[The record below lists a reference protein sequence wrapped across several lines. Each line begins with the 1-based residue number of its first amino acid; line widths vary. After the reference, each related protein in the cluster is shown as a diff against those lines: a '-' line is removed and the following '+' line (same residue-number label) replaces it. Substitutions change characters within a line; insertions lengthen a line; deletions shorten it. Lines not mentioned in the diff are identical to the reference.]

1 MNKTTLLTAALLLAL
16 GSSTHAQSLR
26 LGNTTLG
33 AGNASASAQRGA
45 DHIVALVN
53 SEPITNNEVRAR
65 LARVE
70 APSGPDAPSREELA
84 RQVLER
90 LIVEKTQLQ
99 WAKEIGVKVEDSAL
113 TQAEESVAR
122 QNRLTVPQ
130 LHERL
135 KAMNVPLAQFRANL
149 RDELL
154 LQLVRER
161 EVDNRV
167 RVSEQ
172 DIDAYLRDQQR
183 STDPSQTA
191 LNLAQVLVSVPDN
204 ASPAVVA
211 ERRAKAEDVLR
222 RARAG
227 EDFAAL
233 ARSVSDAPEG
243 KTAGGQLGLRPADRY
258 PSLFLEA
265 VQNAKAGDV
274 VGLVRSGA
282 GFHVLKVLEKRNPK
296 LPETTVTQT
305 RARHILLR
313 PATPQDQDATIA
325 RLTEIRQR
333 IASGQATF
341 ESQAQQFSQDGSAKQ
356 GGDLGWAPPG
366 MFVPE
371 FEDVMNDL
379 APNEISPPVVSRF
392 GVHLIQVLER
402 RAVPLSPREQREWV
416 RNVLR
421 AQKIEESYAEWARD
435 LRARAYVE
443 FREPPR

>member
-1 MNKTTLLTAALLLAL
+1 MNKTSLLTAALLLAL
-16 GSSTHAQSLR
+16 GTSAGAQTLR
-26 LGNTTLG
+26 LGNNNLG
-33 AGNASASAQRGA
+33 AGSANVSAPRGA

-53 SEPITNNEVRAR
+53 SEPVTNNEVRAR
-65 LARVE
+65 LARIE
-70 APSGPDAPSREELA
+70 PPTGPDAPSREELA

-113 TQAEESVAR
+113 AQAEESVAR

-135 KAMNVPLAQFRANL
+135 KTMGVPLEQFRANL

-172 DIDAYLRDQQR
+172 DIDAYLQEQQR
-183 STDPSQTA
+183 NADPGQTA
-191 LNLAQVLVSVPDN
+191 LNLAQVLVAVPDN
-204 ASPAVVA
+204 ASPAVIA
-211 ERRAKAEDVLR
+211 ERQARAEDVLR

-233 ARSVSDAPEG
+233 ARSLSDAPEG
-243 KTAGGQLGLRPADRY
+243 KAAGGQLGLRPADRY
-258 PSLFLEA
+258 PSLFLQA
-265 VQNAKAGDV
+265 VQNAKTGDV

-296 LPETTVTQT
+296 LPETTVNQT

-313 PATPQDQDATIA
+313 PATPQDQDATVA
-325 RLTEIRQR
+325 RLNEMRQR

-341 ESQAQQFSQDGSAKQ
+341 ETLAQQFSQDGSAKQ
-356 GGDLGWAPPG
+356 GGDLGWATPG

-371 FEDVMNDL
+371 FEDVMDDL
-379 APNEISPPVVSRF
+379 APNEISAPVVSRF

-402 RAVPLSPREQREWV
+402 RAVPLSQREQREWV

-421 AQKIEESYAEWARD
+421 TQKIEESYAEWARD

-443 FREPPR
+443 YREPPR